1 MLEDS
6 ITSSPSKSN
15 KSIHERR
22 LIRKNKRKKA
32 DKVLPNKSDHH
43 MQSTSRH
50 ITIHDFYHDYE
61 KETTDSESKNSTFM
75 VAKPSAIIKDYKP
88 FQKEK
93 ALAMADHISMHQK
106 INENK
111 SIIWPETQGF
121 LTCLNL
127 TELEKE
133 NPNDFSENKSNTSFS
148 ITESQLISCCHNA
161 EKTLEKDNA
170 NTTREELTP
179 KKEYD
184 MLLVNTILEDFSL
197 SPLKEGQ
204 IIMNTSYQH
213 TPEFR
218 LRRIPMKT
226 YNSCK
231 FKNTTKTNLN
241 TRFEELANTE
251 SEDEDD
257 DHSNCSSLS
266 VQEDVA
272 MAELLNNQRQTTM
285 TNTKDFHG
293 FPSNSDVE
301 SDNIDIVDNNEVNIM
316 QTTLTHDLSA
326 VDTSVMDTSFN
337 AEEVFDDDCQDVLA
351 GINTEAILQ
360 NVEALNNVEETAKE
374 LTTSLVPKDTEK
386 PAEIE
391 HIPQYTI
398 GFKTASSKPIK
409 VSREAH
415 IMAAKI
421 LSKLPEIPQK
431 NFELTNCDKKA
442 LNKDVNIF
450 ENPENYEWN
459 DDCDLFLNIQTPVA
473 LNEPQQQQQQQQIN
487 TNELQHKP
495 ATNSLGFKT
504 AGGKNVHVS
513 KKAQESVQKLLEEF
527 TSNVPHDHFDCE
539 KELKELKC
547 KVYAKT
553 HNLDHKRSSLSHMEE
568 RKSTNE
574 LQEFEMEQVLP
585 STSKMTSIGFQTAGG
600 KSVHISRKAQES
612 VQKLLEEFT
621 SNVAHDHFDCEKEL
635 KELKSKVYAKTHNLD
650 HKRSSLS
657 HMEER
662 KSTNELKE
670 FEKEQILPS
679 TSKMA
684 SIGFHTAGGKSVN
697 ISRKAQESV
706 QNLLEEFTSNVPH
719 DHFDCEKELKEMK
732 SKVYAKAHNIDH
744 KRSSLSH
751 MEESKSTHEMQ
762 KFEKI
767 LPSTSKMTSI
777 GFQTAGG
784 KSVHISRKAQESVQ
798 KLLKEFTS
806 SDDPQ
811 DNFNYEEQLKEM
823 KSKVYAKSHNFE
835 SKEYAF
841 KDNDHKMSLQTQENA
856 EKMLNEI
863 CMEAEENFENTK
875 YLPKEYKENL
885 TLKEEPRNIMKNIGF
900 QTAKGREITVSAK
913 AQKTVEKL
921 LQDFNTDLDIEKFEF
936 DLIEMKTKMQIKH
949 KELQYNNDQLKSSQ
963 TNVNDN
969 KDLTPKP
976 NKRKKLIDN
985 NVTASPECSSTPPAK
1000 ILSKDLPNLRLSS
1013 SSYNEQPLTTPR
1025 SPQTVISRKNLLSL
1039 SKRHRNKRNSLTMKR
1054 EEIPK
1059 INKEKYDIN
1068 VNASTP
1074 IKTSVSL
1081 AINTQTPATP
1091 NLKEFISNAATTST
1105 PRINITTESPHTL
1118 KDTDFKPINWKDN
1131 QSITNISANNTS
1143 THTTK
1148 LSESSSL
1155 NITLNSSNPTA
1166 QERIGRLK
1174 MYGKPPDF
1182 SPILIE
1188 TRHSC
1193 RPSGLR
1199 RTRSMLKK
1207 TEN

>member
-22 LIRKNKRKKA
+22 LLRKNKRKKA
-32 DKVLPNKSDHH
+32 DEVLSNKSDHH

-61 KETTDSESKNSTFM
+61 EETTDSESKDSTFM

-88 FQKEK
+88 FEKEK

-111 SIIWPETQGF
+111 SNIWPETQGF

-133 NPNDFSENKSNTSFS
+133 NPKDFSENKSNTSFS

-161 EKTLEKDNA
+161 EKTLEKDNV

-226 YNSCK
+226 YSSCK

-241 TRFEELANTE
+241 TRFEELANAE

-272 MAELLNNQRQTTM
+272 MAELLNNQRQTAM
-285 TNTKDFHG
+285 TNTSNTQHLIENLLNLSVYFAQNSQTQNNLSDESLTSCLIDNDQDNCLFFNNIPELLKDILSLRSNNNKRYDSFNSLEDFHG

-360 NVEALNNVEETAKE
+360 NVETLNNMEETAKE

-431 NFELTNCDKKA
+431 NVELTNCDKKA

-459 DDCDLFLNIQTPVA
+459 DDCDLFLNIQTPIA
-473 LNEPQQQQQQQQIN
+473 LNESQQQQQVN
-487 TNELQHKP
+487 TNELQP
-495 ATNSLGFKT
+495 ATASLGFKT

-513 KKAQESVQKLLEEF
+513 RKAQESVQNLLKEF

-547 KVYAKT
+547 KVYAKA
-553 HNLDHKRSSLSHMEE
+553 HNIDHKKSSLSNVEE
-568 RKSTNE
+568 RKITNE

-612 VQKLLEEFT
+612 VQ
-621 SNVAHDHFDCEKEL
+621 
-635 KELKSKVYAKTHNLD
+635 
-650 HKRSSLS
+650 
-657 HMEER
+657 
-662 KSTNELKE
+662 
-670 FEKEQILPS
+670 
-679 TSKMA
+679 
-684 SIGFHTAGGKSVN
+684 
-697 ISRKAQESV
+697 
-706 QNLLEEFTSNVPH
+706 NLLEEFTSNVPH
-719 DHFDCEKELKEMK
+719 DHFDCEKELKELK
-732 SKVYAKAHNIDH
+732 CKVYAKAHNLDH
-744 KRSSLSH
+744 KKSSLSH
-751 MEESKSTHEMQ
+751 MEERKSTNELQEFEMEQ
-762 KFEKI
+762 I
-767 LPSTSKMTSI
+767 LPSTSRMASI

-811 DNFNYEEQLKEM
+811 DNINYEEQLKEM

-885 TLKEEPRNIMKNIGF
+885 TLNEEPFNIMKNIGF

-949 KELQYNNDQLKSSQ
+949 KELQYNNGQSKSSQ
-963 TNVNDN
+963 TND

-976 NKRKKLIDN
+976 NKRKKSIDN
-985 NVTASPECSSTPPAK
+985 SVTATAECSSTPPAK

-1013 SSYNEQPLTTPR
+1013 SSSCNELKSPR

-1059 INKEKYDIN
+1059 LYKEKYDIN
-1068 VNASTP
+1068 VNTSTP

-1131 QSITNISANNTS
+1131 QSITNISANNIS

-1174 MYGKPPDF
+1174 MYGKPPDV